1 MERKDK
7 WLAGII
13 GFATVFCGL
22 ALDINYSDIADS
34 GLTLSSIV
42 LAVYVA
48 AIVGLINSDLAK
60 SMQRTTHQ
68 KKPDKTQLGVL
79 VRYFEIAIF
88 FSIGTI
94 AISSTMLLIPEL
106 PSDAEMIFV
115 RAVSLLSVCGLTFY
129 VENIVFLGI
138 IIRFMLN
145 RQIWNR

>member
-7 WLAGII
+7 WLATII
-13 GFATVFCGL
+13 GFVTVFCGGVL
-22 ALDINYSDIADS
+22 NLDYSDIADS

-79 VRYFEIAIF
+79 VKYFETAIF

-94 AISSTMLLIPEL
+94 AISSTVLLVPEL
-106 PSDAEMIFV
+106 PSGAEKIFV
-115 RAVSLLSVCGLTFY
+115 WAMSLLSICGLTFY